1 MRCCAAL
8 LQLCLRCQDSFAF
21 ICITDQTKPWS
32 HRASWW
38 PSGGRYV
45 TRKHNVSGLKALSR
59 HGTLPCLSHSTLRKI
74 QEDININHC
83 VTNNM
88 LDMNAYEH
96 VFVISLYFIITLS
109 GWTFAFGF
117 SHMNK
122 IKTAS
127 SSLDFAVQESM
138 ILLQKQ
144 TRLFTTHWFLLL
156 LLHKMSLGCKH

>member
-1 MRCCAAL
+1 MLCGSAAAMPAL
-8 LQLCLRCQDSFAF
+8 TRF
-21 ICITDQTKPWS
+21 ICIYMHHRPPKPWS
-32 HRASWW
+32 HGASWW

-45 TRKHNVSGLKALSR
+45 TCKQSVSGLFWLKALSR

-74 QEDININHC
+74 QEDININRI
-83 VTNNM
+83 TNNM

-96 VFVISLYFIITLS
+96 VFVITLYFIITLS
-109 GWTFAFGF
+109 GWTFIFGF

-122 IKTAS
+122 T
-127 SSLDFAVQESM
+127 SLDFAVQESM